1 MPAVMEEVE
10 PVSFGRFNISSRPL
24 IFIRSKCTKALIQLN
39 NLVKNLFKMYIS
51 QIVPGPPSS
60 PGVSSAGGRMAAHP
74 CQLLELNWVW
84 EERDSMGKKKKR
96 GGRRKKREHDAS
108 APQPVKLDA
117 SYYQEKEILN
127 D

>member
-1 MPAVMEEVE
+1 MHQGSHPAQQLGEE
-10 PVSFGRFNISSRPL
+10 PVQDESP
-24 IFIRSKCTKALIQLN
+24 
-39 NLVKNLFKMYIS
+39 
-51 QIVPGPPSS
+51 QIVPGLPSL